1 MGRFS
6 LERLRTLVTITD
18 HGSISAAART
28 LGLAQSSVSS
38 SLQHLENEIGAVL
51 IDRSGRSLRLT
62 EAGWTMLH
70 YARSIISLAEEAT
83 DQVARLKLAPITGT
97 LSIGGTGTAAHTVLP
112 AALGAFLGSYQ
123 GIELLM
129 TIQSSLRT
137 VQQVVSGELP
147 LAMIAGPAEHPSLEV
162 LHVANEENVVI
173 VSRSHPLAN
182 QDAETKSLR
191 GVRVLL
197 REEGS
202 TTRSYQLALMERWNI
217 PGVQT
222 STIASTSAILSAVA
236 HGLGL
241 TCLPR
246 AVAEHALQVGAVAEI
261 RFNEPLPVRPV
272 SLIRR
277 ADRPPTLIEELFFER
292 IKEKATACPPSP

>member
-1 MGRFS
+1 MARFG
-6 LERLRTLVTITD
+6 LERLRTLVNIED
-18 HGSISAAART
+18 HGSISAAARV

-38 SLQHLENEIGAVL
+38 SLQHLENEVGAVL
-51 IDRSGRSLRLT
+51 IDRSGRGPRFT
-62 EAGWTMLH
+62 EAGQTMLH

-83 DQVARLKLAPITGT
+83 DQVARLKTAPITGT

-112 AALGAFLGSYQ
+112 AALGAFLNSYQ
-123 GIELLM
+123 GVELVM
-129 TIQSSLRT
+129 TVQSSSRT

-147 LAMIAGPAEHPSLEV
+147 LAMVAGPAEHPSLEI
-162 LHVANEENVVI
+162 LNVANEENVVI
-173 VSRSHPLAN
+173 VSGSHPLAN

-191 GVRVLL
+191 GARVLL

-202 TTRSYQLALMERWNI
+202 TTRSYQLALMERWRI
-217 PGVQT
+217 PNAQT
-222 STIASTSAILSAVA
+222 STIASTSAIISAVT

-261 RFNEPLPVRPV
+261 RLNETLPVRPV

-277 ADRPPTLIEELFFER
+277 VDRPPTLIEELFFDH
-292 IKEKATACPPSP
+292 IKEKGTTCPPSP